1 MIERLYIKDCLTFNE
16 VDLKFSSGLNVFT
29 GVSGAG
35 KSVLFNAFL
44 GAFGLKDSEAK
55 LAEANVDYK
64 FDMMEFG
71 LENDEINSFKMLK
84 DKSVRFFINSQLVSK
99 KNVASIA
106 KEHIKYL
113 NAKEN
118 GEFENDKLLEVLDA
132 ICMKKDLKYKEILV
146 NFKVNYEEYS
156 KILKELNKIEL
167 EESKIEEL
175 KEFAKFEISKID
187 EISPKIG
194 EYDELME
201 IKKKLSKKDKIIEFW
216 NKAENIFNYESAVVE
231 ALRLSDKDS
240 AFFEDS
246 MNELRNIKESLN
258 LNELDDIDIE
268 HILDRIEL
276 LSSLNRRYGSIE
288 EALNV
293 LEKRKQELAHYEDI
307 SFEKENLQ
315 KKLKS
320 AKNVVDELALE
331 ISKARK
337 SSLDE
342 FVSVLND
349 FLSKLYMNEVS
360 VSIEQKELDDSGL
373 DEVLIEHSGVDIKK
387 LSSGETNRLR
397 LAFIALRCVVTKK
410 GNGVILLDEIDA
422 NLSGKEAMSIANVLN
437 ELSCFYQIFA
447 ISHQPQLSSRADTHF
462 VVEKNDEI
470 SSVYEI
476 KDDEKAKELARM
488 ISGENIS
495 KEAMDFAAK
504 MLNEK

>member
-1 MIERLYIKDCLTFNE
+1 MIERLYIKDYLTFNE
-16 VDLKFSSGLNVFT
+16 VDLKFSTGLNVFT

-35 KSVLFNAFL
+35 KSVLFSALL
-44 GAFGLKDSEAK
+44 GVFGLKDSDAK
-55 LAEANVDYK
+55 LVEANVEHK
-64 FDMMEFG
+64 FDMDEFG
-71 LENDEINSFKMLK
+71 LENDDINSFKMLK
-84 DKSVRFFINSQLVSK
+84 DKSVRFFINSQLISK
-99 KNVASIA
+99 KNVANIA

-118 GEFENDKLLEVLDA
+118 GEFENEKLLEVLDA
-132 ICMKKDLKYKEILV
+132 IYLKKEPKYEEVLS
-146 NFKVNYEEYS
+146 NFKATFQKYS
-156 KILKELNKIEL
+156 KVLKELNKIEL

-194 EYDELME
+194 EYDELMDV
-201 IKKKLSKKDKIIEFW
+201 KKKLSKKDKMVELW
-216 NKAENIFNYESAVVE
+216 NRAESIFNYESAVVE

-240 AFFEDS
+240 SFFEDS

-258 LNELDDIDIE
+258 LGDLDDFDIE
-268 HILDRIEL
+268 KILDRIEA

-293 LEKRKQELAHYEDI
+293 LDKRKKELAHYEDI

-315 KKLKS
+315 KELKHL
-320 AKNVVDELALE
+320 KYEVDELLE
-331 ISKARK
+331 KITKARK
-337 SSLDE
+337 ASLDE
-342 FVSVLND
+342 FLAVLND

-360 VSIEQKELDDSGL
+360 ASVEPKGLDDSGV
-373 DEVLIEHSGVDIKK
+373 DEVLIKHSGVDIKK

-437 ELSCFYQIFA
+437 ELSSFYQIFA
-447 ISHQPQLSSRADTHF
+447 ISHQPQLSSRANRHF
-462 VVEKNDEI
+462 VVEKNGEL
-470 SSVYEI
+470 STVHEI
-476 KDDEKAKELARM
+476 KDDEKARELARM

-495 KEAMDFAAK
+495 KEAIDFATK
-504 MLNEK
+504 MLNER